1 MKLKIT
7 ILTLAA
13 AALTASAAFAAA
25 PAGKGKPATSPS
37 SSHPATP
44 TVMWVIHGT
53 ITAYTAPS
61 GTTAGSVTLNPVTGS
76 NHVAA
81 SLKGKPLT
89 LAVTTST
96 NVVGT
101 PTVGHNATVKLRGTK
116 ASAASLTAA
125 TVARQLIDQ
134 GASS

>member
-61 GTTAGSVTLNPVTGS
+61 GTTAGSVTLNVTGS

-81 SLKGKPLT
+81 SLKSKPLT